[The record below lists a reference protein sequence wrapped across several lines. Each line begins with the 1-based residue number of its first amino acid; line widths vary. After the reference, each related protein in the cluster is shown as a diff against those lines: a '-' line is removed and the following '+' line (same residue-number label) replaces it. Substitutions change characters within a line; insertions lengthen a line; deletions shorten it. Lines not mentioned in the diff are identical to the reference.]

1 MGILDTLKETVSL
14 MQKIDNVDLYRRMLE
29 LQTQVMALFEENR
42 SLKEQLATRAQ
53 LTFKKNA
60 YWMNDDGP
68 FCSRCW
74 DTEGKLV
81 RLHLRQEC
89 IPHCP
94 SCKHLAVDP
103 DTPPPKPIRRVA
115 RSNWFSR
122 GGY

>member
-1 MGILDTLKETVSL
+1 MSIIDTLKETVGL
-14 MQKIDNVDLYRRMLE
+14 MQKIDNIDLYRRMLE

-53 LTFKKNA
+53 LKFKKNA

-74 DTEGKLV
+74 DAESKLV
-81 RLHLRQEC
+81 RLHQQEGC
-89 IPHCP
+89 VPRCP
-94 SCKHLAVDP
+94 SCDHLAVDP
-103 DTPPPKPIRRVA
+103 DTRPPKPIRRA
-115 RSNWFSR
+115 TRSSWLSR